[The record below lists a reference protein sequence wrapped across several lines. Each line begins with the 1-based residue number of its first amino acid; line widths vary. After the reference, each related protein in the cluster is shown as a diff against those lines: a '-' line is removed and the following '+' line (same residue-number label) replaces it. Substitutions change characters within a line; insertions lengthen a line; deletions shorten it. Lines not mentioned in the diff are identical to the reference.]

1 MGESIM
7 VQLAFGKALHL
18 LLLITSTPPTSPK
31 HDELKKDASNLIHQH
46 NKALSQYLEYKEG
59 DK

>member
-1 MGESIM
+1 M
-7 VQLAFGKALHL
+7 VQPLAFGKALHL

-31 HDELKKDASNLIHQH
+31 HDELKKEASNLIHQH
-46 NKALSQYLEYKEG
+46 NKTLSQYLEYKEG